1 VGEKQWEGLKD
12 KSKKKMMTNF
22 EMAIKR
28 CYAGDDQ
35 QFSVDLQEVED
46 DPAVGIE
53 DETIVLR
60 RCTTFRPR
68 TGARIEIKSRA
79 GKVCP
84 L

>member
-1 VGEKQWEGLKD
+1 MGEKQWEGLKD

-53 DETIVLR
+53 DETIVLK
-60 RCTTFRPR
+60 PY
-68 TGARIEIKSRA
+68 
-79 GKVCP
+79 VP
-84 L
+84 